1 MADLLKLSLHPNL
14 KISGFFFFFL
24 INKYLSTWVASDGQ
38 AATGTSRLLYLWW
51 CLSLFDQSQ
60 CSQGF
65 QCGADTCNLPAV
77 IMWENTAGLGPSGA
91 NCVSEHCSFSFLP
104 IIGLTC
110 FPAKFTSFSYQFQRE
125 KNFKLTILSRFTKP
139 HIKVKHQGII
149 KLGKLGISHSLNAET
164 LYSQQHFWGE
174 KISES

>member
-1 MADLLKLSLHPNL
+1 MSCFWWASSHRNKQIPLSLVML
-14 KISGFFFFFL
+14 KFVWPVPMQPGL
-24 INKYLSTWVASDGQ
+24 PVWG
-38 AATGTSRLLYLWW
+38 
-51 CLSLFDQSQ
+51 
-60 CSQGF
+60 
-65 QCGADTCNLPAV
+65 DTCNLPAV

-91 NCVSEHCSFSFLP
+91 NCVTEHCSFSFLP
-104 IIGLTC
+104 IIVLTC

-125 KNFKLTILSRFTKP
+125 KNFKLAILSRFTKP

-164 LYSQQHFWGE
+164 LYSQQHFLGE